1 MVIPPLNA
9 KESGVGYWLLHL
21 EVKLL
26 LWCLKKPFPKKKRK
40 KKPSIENLGRIGQ
53 RMRSDPQLRTWVL
66 VHGGSRQE
74 EALSVTAGVALTVQ

>member
-1 MVIPPLNA
+1 MIPPLNA

-40 KKPSIENLGRIGQ
+40 KETPK
-53 RMRSDPQLRTWVL
+53 
-66 VHGGSRQE
+66 
-74 EALSVTAGVALTVQ
+74 